1 VDPDSFLTFISLGFR
16 HILPLGLDHILFI
29 IALCLGSRSWRSVIL
44 QASVFTLAHTT
55 SLGLA
60 ATGLISAPERLTEAL
75 IALSV
80 VALALDAALL
90 RKTPGRYRTL
100 LVFAFGLLHGLGFAT
115 VIKGYLEG
123 ADFLTGLLGFNVGVE
138 LGQIVVIALTL
149 IAGDAAGRLLARIG
163 RADAIGP
170 LVIRPAAIL
179 IALAGFQQLIVRA
192 IGSL

>member
-1 VDPDSFLTFISLGFR
+1 MDPDNLLTFISLGFR

-29 IALCLGSRSWRSVIL
+29 IALCLGSRSWGSVIL

-90 RKTPGRYRTL
+90 RKTPGRRRTL

-138 LGQIVVIALTL
+138 LGQIVIIALTL
-149 IAGDAAGRLLARIG
+149 LASHVAGRLLARIG

-170 LVIRPAAIL
+170 LVVRPAAIL
-179 IALAGFQQLIVRA
+179 IALAGLQQLIVRA
-192 IGSL
+192 IAWL